1 MDAVAAALEVI
12 AGGAKGVGGGKKGKK
27 RKVKSAA
34 AEEEAAAAAGSE
46 AADATDGNRPA
57 RRAEEVLMQLGMINE
72 GIGLEAAERVEAM
85 DLAAN
90 VLGLPASLPVAL
102 LNGLVLLP
110 EVPNTA
116 LSGEAHLGE
125 TIALAITREAQLVRA
140 LIEEGA
146 LSEGANRTGT
156 EATARAGELHS
167 ALLEVLMSRG
177 KVAPLYS
184 AQLALSAKDETV
196 RDAIR
201 AAAAAVDGEVKAA
214 DGQAVVSGP
223 NLDGQA
229 AVSGEAA
236 AAAEATQLAGVV
248 RIASDCLCHP
258 LAGVV
263 RMHGDRNVER
273 LHADGFRWPP
283 SDPN

>member
-12 AGGAKGVGGGKKGKK
+12 AGGAKGDGGGKKGKK
-27 RKVKSAA
+27 RKAKSAA
-34 AEEEAAAAAGSE
+34 VEEEAAASAAGSE
-46 AADATDGNRPA
+46 TANAMDGSRPA
-57 RRAEEVLMQLGMINE
+57 RRAEEVLMQLGMIGE

-110 EVPNTA
+110 EAPNTA

-125 TIALAITREAQLVRA
+125 TSALAITREAQLVRA

-177 KVAPLYS
+177 KVAPFLFC
-184 AQLALSAKDETV
+184 L
-196 RDAIR
+196 
-201 AAAAAVDGEVKAA
+201 
-214 DGQAVVSGP
+214 
-223 NLDGQA
+223 
-229 AVSGEAA
+229 
-236 AAAEATQLAGVV
+236 
-248 RIASDCLCHP
+248 IAC
-258 LAGVV
+258 
-263 RMHGDRNVER
+263 
-273 LHADGFRWPP
+273 
-283 SDPN
+283 

>member
-34 AEEEAAAAAGSE
+34 AEEEAAAAGSE
-46 AADATDGNRPA
+46 AADATDGSRPA
-57 RRAEEVLMQLGMINE
+57 RRAEEVLLQLGMINE

-90 VLGLPASLPVAL
+90 MLGLPASLPVAL

-110 EVPNTA
+110 EAPNTA

-125 TIALAITREAQLVRA
+125 TIALAITREAQIVRA

-177 KVAPLYS
+177 KVAPFLFC
-184 AQLALSAKDETV
+184 L
-196 RDAIR
+196 
-201 AAAAAVDGEVKAA
+201 
-214 DGQAVVSGP
+214 
-223 NLDGQA
+223 
-229 AVSGEAA
+229 
-236 AAAEATQLAGVV
+236 
-248 RIASDCLCHP
+248 IAC
-258 LAGVV
+258 
-263 RMHGDRNVER
+263 
-273 LHADGFRWPP
+273 
-283 SDPN
+283 